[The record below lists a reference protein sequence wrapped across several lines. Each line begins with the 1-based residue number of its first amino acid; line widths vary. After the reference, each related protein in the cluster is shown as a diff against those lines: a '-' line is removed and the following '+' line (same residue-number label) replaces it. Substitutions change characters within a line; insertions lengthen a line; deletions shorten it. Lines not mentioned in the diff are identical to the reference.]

1 MSVSCKIKMFI
12 FTIYLLAV
20 LLCFTS
26 GDGVLAMEEWDGKAV
41 TGTYKLE
48 RERSV
53 ISGTITVKSH
63 LEIIGIPRE
72 DINGIVTLP
81 AIDGG
86 AEPQCCPVTR
96 TKRKRAAVGGG
107 SSGGQTVAKPCPA
120 EGNRV
125 FVTQGLN
132 AILTLSNLVIQ
143 NPGSGVYAI
152 NGAVSNLN
160 LRFRFSP
167 MTHTYNAIYIA
178 SSI

>member
-1 MSVSCKIKMFI
+1 MFI

-86 AEPQCCPVTR
+86 AEPQCCPEE
-96 TKRKRAAVGGG
+96 
-107 SSGGQTVAKPCPA
+107 SQKPKACPA
-120 EGNRV
+120 GGNRV

-143 NPGSGVYAI
+143 NPGSGLYAI